1 MSNENATPSNGDNIG
16 QDSIA
21 SHDSSRPGERTTTDP
36 PALSMVNGVLKPNGN
51 GNDQRDDGKS
61 DSEAET
67 VVLSG
72 QEEGSLNITKKA
84 IKHEDI
90 SDDGES
96 VKSADLG
103 NTVQD
108 GDKIAGSN
116 GVLRSSRK
124 RKRTTQD
131 HAATE
136 AVEGGNSSNL
146 SSSCSSPAPQTIS
159 DKHQGSDSD
168 RSRSSPPA
176 EEDIRKK
183 KIRLRKRKQERAND
197 QEDRRRRGRSDPSSE
212 TVNGKERRESR
223 RVKEQDSSTVRSES
237 PPIRQHPRTHSSQL
251 ACIHN
256 GFKSKKTPPSLSI
269 DSRRKTS
276 LDPGGAD
283 SDESDGQK
291 HRPRL
296 YKSASID
303 ELMTSKQSHKKILDR
318 SGRTPVARACAT
330 DNIEQLSN
338 ELKERPLHLN
348 EPDYAQNTPLQIA
361 ALEGFVDVVQ
371 YLINQGCVINCKNID
386 GDTPL
391 IDAVENGHL
400 EVVNLLL
407 DAGADPRRR
416 NGKGFEPLDL
426 VKVEDENFEEL
437 RTALITAKLK
447 HNQRRPSDDQAS
459 GARDNDRASASAPG
473 GSPTD
478 SLQTQGSKAGS
489 GGGEASKIHTGKP
502 VNTQGDAPR
511 RRTARSEATR
521 EDLLWITAT
530 PAKLRDASSK
540 GDTAV
545 VVHCLNTLNRADT
558 ESMLAAARG
567 GHDDVLEILIA
578 LGEPEQDPDP
588 LESGNYKTGYNTP
601 MLAAIGGGN
610 VGIIELLLSQPDFDP
625 TRRVFRNY
633 TYYELAKQ
641 RQGSNWQEEYEVLKE
656 AFDNDSTGGKRR
668 SAHSSPRK
676 IRTNL
681 PLSSSS
687 PVAASATERATD
699 NVKAQP
705 SRKQSSHKH
714 LHPNDTERKG
724 SSSAIS
730 DREADKQAPRKLKNR
745 SGRSASDAGSAV
757 NTRQEPGAKPR
768 RRLLSKNEIDGEHDV
783 KRRANSTNEK
793 VPSSGHEKFG
803 RTATDSPVSTVQEQ
817 NTPSQDASSMQREG
831 GKKRPRTST
840 SPQGSVSESNK
851 TRDIVKKKKRQK
863 IDSQGTLFEQDA
875 EGFAP
880 RGPAKVATMIASP
893 EQVLSPINTSGT
905 APVANMG
912 VNIAHSTLAKSP
924 VNIRRS
930 ISSPIG
936 SLDASLQ
943 PDVAASEFASSP
955 NNEPPTLF
963 PLEAKDYPPPT
974 HGYRKSE
981 QSVALD
987 IPVNPDAQI
996 MAPERIPLVNALY
1009 EDEVSKAGQREAQVA
1024 SQQEEAIRKARREE
1038 AELQQ
1043 QMQSER
1049 EEQEARAAKKR
1060 NDELQLQIRRA
1071 EQERQSK
1078 EKEER
1083 RRAELELREEQRKAR
1098 KQEEEET
1105 RRRES
1110 MPYGLRRAAELS
1122 PEKAR
1127 DPAWIQHWLP
1137 LYYVTTEDLDP
1148 ACDREEAEER
1158 WISNVQVA
1166 PILANRDLELS
1177 QCRLKNM
1184 STSNSFTDIFAD
1196 TAWARRPLTL
1206 DQRGSLWRQ
1215 VRNQQ
1220 IGRRIPD
1227 AFQAPEKDRPLAMF
1241 AESREKFFET
1251 LQPIFWLRLSDFY
1264 SIIPRHPHLIGMHF
1278 PTRHMELHLHPFGKG
1293 GTWDKT
1299 EPDGYMTAGQKRAR
1313 EEDHDAAEKRP
1324 KPAAAA
1330 STNGDLPN
1338 GHI

>member
-1 MSNENATPSNGDNIG
+1 MSNENATPSNGENIG
-16 QDSIA
+16 QDSTA
-21 SHDSSRPGERTTTDP
+21 SHDSSRPGERTTTGP
-36 PALSMVNGVLKPNGN
+36 PALSTINGVLTSNGN

-72 QEEGSLNITKKA
+72 QEEGSLNITRKA

-90 SDDGES
+90 SDDGKS

-108 GDKIAGSN
+108 GDKVAESN
-116 GVLRSSRK
+116 GVLRPSRK

-131 HAATE
+131 YAATE
-136 AVEGGNSSNL
+136 AVERGNSSNL

-223 RVKEQDSSTVRSES
+223 RVKGQDSSTVRSES
-237 PPIRQHPRTHSSQL
+237 PPTHQHPRTHSSQL

-256 GFKSKKTPPSLSI
+256 GYKSKKAPPSLSI

-276 LDPGGAD
+276 LEPGGAD

-330 DNIEQLSN
+330 DNVEQLSN

-361 ALEGFVDVVQ
+361 ALEGYVDIVQ
-371 YLINQGCVINCKNID
+371 YLIDQGCVVNCKNID

-400 EVVNLLL
+400 EVVNILLG
-407 DAGADPRRR
+407 AGADPRRR

-426 VKVEDENFEEL
+426 VKVDDENYEDL
-437 RTALITAKLK
+437 RAALITAKLK
-447 HNQRRPSDDQAS
+447 HSQRRPSDDQAS
-459 GARDNDRASASAPG
+459 GVRDNDGASASAPG

-489 GGGEASKIHTGKP
+489 GGGEASKLHPGKP
-502 VNTQGDAPR
+502 VNTQVDVPR

-545 VVHCLNTLNRADT
+545 VVHCLNTLNKADT

-578 LGEPEQDPDP
+578 LGEPEQDPGP

-610 VGIIELLLSQPDFDP
+610 VRIIELLLSQPDFDP
-625 TRRVFRNY
+625 TRRAFRNY

-656 AFDNDSTGGKRR
+656 AFDNYNSGGKKR
-668 SAHSSPRK
+668 SAQSSPRK
-676 IRTNL
+676 IRTN
-681 PLSSSS
+681 PSQSSSS
-687 PVAASATERATD
+687 PVAASATDRATD
-699 NVKAQP
+699 DVKTEP
-705 SRKQSSHKH
+705 PRKQTSHKH
-714 LHPNDTERKG
+714 LHPNDTERKS

-730 DREADKQAPRKLKNR
+730 DREAENPNPRKLKNR
-745 SGRSASDAGSAV
+745 SGRSASDVGSAV
-757 NTRQEPGAKPR
+757 NTKQEPGTKPR
-768 RRLLSKNEIDGEHDV
+768 RRLVSKNEIDGEHDV
-783 KRRANSTNEK
+783 KRRASSTTEK
-793 VPSSGHEKFG
+793 TPSSGHEKFG
-803 RTATDSPVSTVQEQ
+803 RTATDSPVSTVQERS
-817 NTPSQDASSMQREG
+817 TPLQDASSMQREG

-893 EQVLSPINTSGT
+893 EPVLSPINTSGT

-912 VNIAHSTLAKSP
+912 VNTVHSTLVKSP
-924 VNIRRS
+924 VDVRRS

-936 SLDASLQ
+936 SLDASIK

-955 NNEPPTLF
+955 HKEAPMLF
-963 PLEAKDYPPPT
+963 PLEAKDVSPPMT
-974 HGYRKSE
+974 HGFRKPE
-981 QSVALD
+981 QSVAPD
-987 IPVNPDAQI
+987 IPVDPDAQA
-996 MAPERIPLVNALY
+996 MAAERIPLVKAFL
-1009 EDEVSKAGQREAQVA
+1009 EDEISKAGQREVQIA

-1038 AELQQ
+1038 SELQQ
-1043 QMQSER
+1043 QMQTER
-1049 EEQEARAAKKR
+1049 EEQEARAVKKR

-1083 RRAELELREEQRKAR
+1083 RRAELELREEQRRAR
-1098 KQEEEET
+1098 IQEEEEI

-1110 MPYGLRRAAELS
+1110 LPYGLRRAAELS
-1122 PEKAR
+1122 PDKAR
-1127 DPAWIQHWLP
+1127 DPEWIQHWLP

-1148 ACDREEAEER
+1148 ACDNEEAEER

-1177 QCRLKNM
+1177 QCMIKKTRPP
-1184 STSNSFTDIFAD
+1184 SSYTDLVVD

-1220 IGRRIPD
+1220 IGRRIPYP
-1227 AFQAPEKDRPLAMF
+1227 FKAPEKDLPLAIF

-1251 LQPIFWLRLSDFY
+1251 LQPIFWLRLSDFL
-1264 SIIPRHPHLIGMHF
+1264 SIIPRHPHLTGMNF
-1278 PTRHMELHLHPFGKG
+1278 FLRHMELHLHPFGKG

-1299 EPDGYMTAGQKRAR
+1299 EPDGYLTVGQKRAT
-1313 EEDHDAAEKRP
+1313 EDIRNTAEKRP
-1324 KPAAAA
+1324 KPAA

>member
-1 MSNENATPSNGDNIG
+1 MSNENATPSKGENIG
-16 QDSIA
+16 QDLIA

-36 PALSMVNGVLKPNGN
+36 PALSMINGVQIPNGN
-51 GNDQRDDGKS
+51 WNDQRDDGKI

-72 QEEGSLNITKKA
+72 QEEGSLNITMKA

-90 SDDGES
+90 SDDGGS
-96 VKSADLG
+96 VKSVDLG
-103 NTVQD
+103 NTLQD
-108 GDKIAGSN
+108 GDKVAKSN
-116 GVLRSSRK
+116 GVLRPSRK

-131 HAATE
+131 YGATE

-146 SSSCSSPAPQTIS
+146 SSSCSSPAPHTIS

-183 KIRLRKRKQERAND
+183 RIRLRKRKQERTND
-197 QEDRRRRGRSDPSSE
+197 QGDRRRRGRSDPSSE

-223 RVKEQDSSTVRSES
+223 RVKQQDSSTVRSES
-237 PPIRQHPRTHSSQL
+237 PPTHQHPRTHSSQS
-251 ACIHN
+251 ACIQN

-276 LDPGGAD
+276 LDPGVAD

-296 YKSASID
+296 YKTASID
-303 ELMTSKQSHKKILDR
+303 ELMTSKQSHKKIRDR

-348 EPDYAQNTPLQIA
+348 EPDYAKNTPLQIA
-361 ALEGFVDVVQ
+361 AIEGYVNIVQ
-371 YLINQGCVINCKNID
+371 YLIDQGCIVNCKNID

-391 IDAVENGHL
+391 IDAIENGHL
-400 EVVNLLL
+400 EVVKLLL

-416 NGKGFEPLDL
+416 NGKGIEPLEL
-426 VKVEDENFEEL
+426 VKVEDENFEDL
-437 RTALITAKLK
+437 RAALITAKSK
-447 HNQRRPSDDQAS
+447 HSQRRPSDDQAS

-478 SLQTQGSKAGS
+478 SLQTQASKGGS
-489 GGGEASKIHTGKP
+489 GGGEASKILPGKS

-545 VVHCLNTLNRADT
+545 VVHCLNTLNKADI

-578 LGEPEQDPDP
+578 LGEPEQDPGP
-588 LESGNYKTGYNTP
+588 LESSNYKTGYNTP

-610 VGIIELLLSQPDFDP
+610 VKIIELLLSQPDFDP

-641 RQGSNWQEEYEVLKE
+641 RQGSNWQEEYDVLKE
-656 AFDNDSTGGKRR
+656 AFDNYTSGGKRR

-676 IRTNL
+676 IRTQ
-681 PLSSSS
+681 PSQSSSS
-687 PVAASATERATD
+687 PVAASAADRATE
-699 NVKAQP
+699 NVKTEP
-705 SRKQSSHKH
+705 SRKQSSQKH
-714 LHPNDTERKG
+714 LHPNDNERKG

-730 DREADKQAPRKLKNR
+730 DREAENSTPRKLKNR
-745 SGRSASDAGSAV
+745 SGRSSSDAGSSV
-757 NTRQEPGAKPR
+757 NTKQELGAKPR

-783 KRRANSTNEK
+783 KRRASSAVEK
-793 VPSSGHEKFG
+793 APSSGHEKFG
-803 RTATDSPVSTVQEQ
+803 RTATDSPVSTVQER
-817 NTPSQDASSMQREG
+817 NTSSQDASSMQREG
-831 GKKRPRTST
+831 GKKRPRSST

-863 IDSQGTLFEQDA
+863 IDTQGTLFEKDA

-893 EQVLSPINTSGT
+893 EPVLSPINTSGT

-912 VNIAHSTLAKSP
+912 VNSAHPTLAKSP

-930 ISSPIG
+930 ISSPIS

-943 PDVAASEFASSP
+943 TDVAASEFASSP
-955 NNEPPTLF
+955 NNEPPMHF
-963 PLEAKDYPPPT
+963 PFEAKDYSPPT
-974 HGYRKSE
+974 TQRLRKPE
-981 QSVALD
+981 QSLVSD
-987 IPVNPDAQI
+987 IPVGPDAQV
-996 MAPERIPLVNALY
+996 MAADRIPLVKAFS
-1009 EDEVSKAGQREAQVA
+1009 EDEFSNADQRAAQIA

-1043 QMQSER
+1043 QLQTER
-1049 EEQEARAAKKR
+1049 EEQEARAVKKR

-1083 RRAELELREEQRKAR
+1083 RRAELEIREEQRKAR
-1098 KQEEEET
+1098 IQEEEEI
-1105 RRRES
+1105 RRREGL
-1110 MPYGLRRAAELS
+1110 PYGLRRAAELS

-1148 ACDREEAEER
+1148 VCDNEEAEER
-1158 WISNVQVA
+1158 WISNIQVA

-1177 QCRLKNM
+1177 QCRLKTANPPH
-1184 STSNSFTDIFAD
+1184 SFTNMLTD

-1220 IGRRIPD
+1220 IGRRISDP
-1227 AFQAPEKDRPLAMF
+1227 FKAPEKDLPLAIF
-1241 AESREKFFET
+1241 AGSREKFFET
-1251 LQPIFWLRLSDFY
+1251 LLPIFWLRLSDFY
-1264 SIIPRHPHLIGMHF
+1264 SIIPRHPHLHGIQF
-1278 PTRHMELHLHPFGKG
+1278 FQRHMELHLHPFGKG

-1299 EPDGYMTAGQKRAR
+1299 ESEGYLTVGQKRAR
-1313 EEDHDAAEKRP
+1313 EEDHDAADKRP
-1324 KPAAAA
+1324 KPAA